1 MNRAGQL
8 INDSENRRNNESSL
22 DLTPLQTRVYSVEE
36 KLNEIFPEQQYEEKN
51 IKRTKE
57 ILGEIADEFTYEELK
72 DVIAEV
78 QYLVA
83 SWLDDFE
90 RRIFNGLTLRELLH
104 EKGGL

>member
-1 MNRAGQL
+1 MNRMGHL
-8 INDSENRRNNESSL
+8 TNGGENSEDNESSL

-57 ILGEIADEFTYEELK
+57 ILGEIADEFTYEELRG
-72 DVIAEV
+72 VIAEV

-83 SWLDDFE
+83 SWLDGFE
-90 RRIFNGLTLRELLH
+90 RGIFNGLTLRELLH